1 MSQYANY
8 GMNGRSL
15 FEDFDEEEIE
25 NSTQPQ
31 TPVPVINTETV
42 VERIVVPPT
51 AAAAVAIDLRVAIVS
66 SRFEIPALCLENCP
80 ICFEEIVG
88 VNMSITTCGHAF
100 HCFCLLAAVE
110 RNDECPLCRHTLV
123 NTTDDDDDDDDDSET
138 LDDSSNESTSTDDEA
153 SNVTLE
159 QLSNKLTNLGYTM
172 IDLLYMLTPISS
184 VNPRHND
191 AFCESTYDMIDN
203 IKNGRVPLSQR
214 DTRSYSQVV
223 GIAPEPVIEQEL

>member
-1 MSQYANY
+1 LDTTFIDEDSQNK
-8 GMNGRSL
+8 S
-15 FEDFDEEEIE
+15 F
-25 NSTQPQ
+25 
-31 TPVPVINTETV
+31 
-42 VERIVVPPT
+42 
-51 AAAAVAIDLRVAIVS
+51 
-66 SRFEIPALCLENCP
+66 
-80 ICFEEIVG
+80 
-88 VNMSITTCGHAF
+88 
-100 HCFCLLAAVE
+100 
-110 RNDECPLCRHTLV
+110 
-123 NTTDDDDDDDDDSET
+123 DDDDDDDDDSET